1 MNPTDEAMPVVMVA
15 RSTEIVMSWLEDFAR
30 EFPDVNLV
38 ESATRADR
46 NSRHPRDNLLKFL
59 NTSLSM
65 LSNPKLTSKGRSGV
79 SKAPEVCYKVRNGEA
94 TITLKHSRHILDLDG
109 KGKRVIDQALQA
121 RLRGVNSH
129 EVEVLLDCY
138 RLTIDFGDDS
148 QATNE
153 VSECTPGLAIRDT

>member
-1 MNPTDEAMPVVMVA
+1 MNPNDEAMPAVMVP

-46 NSRHPRDNLLKFL
+46 NARHPRDNLLKFL
-59 NTSLSM
+59 NNSLSM
-65 LSNPKLTSKGRSGV
+65 LSNPKLISKGRSGV
-79 SKAPEVCYKVRNGEA
+79 RKAPDVCYKGRDGEA
-94 TITLKHSRHILDLDG
+94 TTTLKHSRHILDLG
-109 KGKRVIDQALQA
+109 KGKRVIDQALRA
-121 RLRGVNSH
+121 RLRRVNSH

-138 RLTIDFGDDS
+138 RLTIDFGDEA

-153 VSECTPGLAIRDT
+153 VSECVPGLAIRDT